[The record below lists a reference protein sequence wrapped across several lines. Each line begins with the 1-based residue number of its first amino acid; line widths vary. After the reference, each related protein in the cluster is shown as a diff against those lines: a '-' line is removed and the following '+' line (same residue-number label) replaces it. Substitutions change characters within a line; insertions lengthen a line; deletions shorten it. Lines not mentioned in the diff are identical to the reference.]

1 MKFLLLAARNPG
13 DDALEHEQ
21 LAFGEILE
29 IGGEAL
35 RPWDLLQGPP
45 SFDLVAEHD
54 CVLVGGAGEYGIGD
68 AGEHPW
74 LARFIDFCGEL
85 VARGSP
91 TFASCFGFQAMV
103 AAAGGAVKQDVARAE
118 IGTFEVTLTDAGRA
132 DPLFGPLGPR
142 FYAQFGHK
150 DRALGVPSGLVNLA
164 SSARCAFG
172 AFTVP
177 DKPIYATQFH
187 PELSME
193 RNRDR
198 YFRYVRNYV
207 RPEMPDTAEQ
217 MLASFRETPEASSLL
232 RRYMEEML
240 E

>member
-1 MKFLLLAARNPG
+1 M
-13 DDALEHEQ
+13 
-21 LAFGEILE
+21 
-29 IGGEAL
+29 
-35 RPWDLLQGPP
+35 
-45 SFDLVAEHD
+45 AEHD

-85 VARGSP
+85 AARGSP

-103 AAAGGAVKQDVARAE
+103 AAAGGAVKPDVARAE
-118 IGTFEVTLTDAGRA
+118 IGTFEVTLTDAGGA

-164 SSARCAFG
+164 SSARCAFQ
-172 AFTVP
+172 AFTVQ

-232 RRYMEEML
+232 RRYVEEVISDQ
-240 E
+240 

>member
-1 MKFLLLAARNPG
+1 MKFLLLQARNPG
-13 DDALEHEQ
+13 DDAGEHER
-21 LAFGEILE
+21 LAFREILE
-29 IGGEAL
+29 IGGAAL
-35 RPWDLLQGPP
+35 RSWDLLAGPP
-45 SFDLVAEHD
+45 PFDLVAEHD

-85 VARGSP
+85 AARGSP

-164 SSARCAFG
+164 SSARCAFQ

-193 RNRDR
+193 RNRERFHR
-198 YFRYVRNYV
+198 YIQNYV

-217 MLASFRETPEASSLL
+217 MLASFRETTEASSLL
-232 RRYMEEML
+232 RRYVEAML
-240 E
+240 